1 MVVYFKSSATIPV
14 PCNLEIGGEAE
25 KFGWIL
31 KREFENMLSRE
42 WEAASRLFGK
52 DGNAYI
58 KVTVEI
64 GKEDE

>member
-1 MVVYFKSSATIPV
+1 MIYFKASATVPV
-14 PCNLEIGGEAE
+14 PCDLEIGGEAD

-31 KREFENMLSRE
+31 KRQFENMLSRG
-42 WEAASRLFGK
+42 WETASRLFEK
-52 DGNAYI
+52 KGNAYI